1 MNESIFYEIKT
12 TNAIYQDVIEEIG
25 SQLKKDQYIQS
36 ESVLLKKYMR
46 ENNMGILKFFQK

>member
-25 SQLKKDQYIQS
+25 SQLKKD
-36 ESVLLKKYMR
+36 
-46 ENNMGILKFFQK
+46 